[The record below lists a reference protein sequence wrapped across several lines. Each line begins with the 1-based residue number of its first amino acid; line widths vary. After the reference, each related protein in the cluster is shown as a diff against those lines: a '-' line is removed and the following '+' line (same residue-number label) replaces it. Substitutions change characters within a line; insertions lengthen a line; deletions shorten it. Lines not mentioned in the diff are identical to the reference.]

1 VKWSDSTYGFFLEGA
16 TTAKRNY
23 KPEEIVWKLA
33 GERAHR
39 ERNQDSRCRVRTLGV
54 TQVTVLPL
62 AYLLRDA
69 QIVVESWRGQT
80 SGEQSTLSIDPG

>member
-1 VKWSDSTYGFFLEGA
+1 MKWSDSTYGFFLEGA

-23 KPEEIVWKLA
+23 KPEEIVWKLRQA
-33 GERAHR
+33 NVLIAKE
-39 ERNQDSRCRVRTLGV
+39 DSRCRVRTLGV

>member
-1 VKWSDSTYGFFLEGA
+1 VVRLDVWIFPRGGDYGEEELQAGRDRLEVA
-16 TTAKRNY
+16 
-23 KPEEIVWKLA
+23 A

-54 TQVTVLPL
+54 TQVTVLSL
-62 AYLLRDA
+62 AYLRRDA